1 MSLSVQVR
9 TLAGMRFNPWRHL
22 AATHPGLHVDCRADL
37 RPGRMGAWL
46 TTGEVALSRLLG
58 QAERRCTI
66 THETVHVERGPVS
79 TDPRLAAREEA
90 VVDEIAARR
99 LIPLDDLIDAI
110 RWGQGNPDCE
120 ELWVD
125 LPTLQARVRTLTEAE
140 QAQISEALA

>member
-9 TLAGMRFNPWRHL
+9 TLPGMRFNPWRHL
-22 AATHPGLHVDCRADL
+22 NAAHPDLHVDCRADL

-46 TTGEVALSRLLG
+46 ATGEVALSRLLG

-79 TDPRLAAREEA
+79 ADPRLAAREEA

-99 LIPLDDLIDAI
+99 LITLDDLIDAI

-125 LPTLQARVRTLTEAE
+125 LPTLQARVRTLTDVER
-140 QAQISEALA
+140 AQISEALA